1 MQQMAK
7 QWERKPREYLG
18 LEVCGKFS
26 KHLLVITQRVSNT
39 FCSEKKKKALKHPLM
54 SWLSFLHLLLPF
66 CSRHL
71 ENPKLFPV
79 TSRFILFILQILHI
93 LVIKSPCEIIVLYFS
108 IIGSTPNMFL
118 FSGETLRKARTLRSA
133 SVIKYRINR

>member
-39 FCSEKKKKALKHPLM
+39 FCSEKKKKRL
-54 SWLSFLHLLLPF
+54 
-66 CSRHL
+66 
-71 ENPKLFPV
+71 
-79 TSRFILFILQILHI
+79 
-93 LVIKSPCEIIVLYFS
+93 
-108 IIGSTPNMFL
+108 
-118 FSGETLRKARTLRSA
+118 
-133 SVIKYRINR
+133 